1 MNTGFFRLFCRFWNG
16 KLTGMKSTDLLRPY
30 IRSNRRFILI
40 GIGCLITVDFLQLVI
55 PRIIKAVVD
64 QLTALAIDP
73 AGLLRY
79 AAYIVAIAVLIAVFR
94 YVWRICLIGLSR
106 QIEEGLRNRLFSH
119 LQTLSAS
126 YFNRAKTGDLMA
138 HATNDIQHI
147 RMAAGMG
154 LVALT
159 DAVVLGITTIVF
171 MAYINLRLTLF
182 VIIPMPVIVFGA
194 RFFSKRMHKAY
205 QEVQGSFSELTEVIR
220 ERFAGIRIIKA
231 YTREAETVEH
241 LETRSRHYI
250 SRNIKLITITGAF
263 FPMMVFF
270 SNISLTIVIY
280 LGGRQ
285 TIYGIISPGDFAAFI
300 SYLGLLT
307 WPMMAMGWVINLI
320 QRGTASLDRIGH
332 ILQTPPGIQDGPD
345 PQSLTSIQSGIG
357 FKGVG
362 FRYEPDGEKVLT
374 DIDLPLP
381 RGSTLGIVGPPGS
394 GKTTLLN
401 LIPRVFDAS
410 EGRILFDGTDIR
422 RIRLSDLRDLIAFVP
437 QEPFLFA
444 GAIRENITFD
454 APDITEEAL
463 ERALRN
469 AALQDTI
476 QELPRGLET
485 VVGEKG
491 VILSGG
497 QKQRIALARALLREG
512 PVLILDDPISQVDM
526 ENGSAIIQTIQSI
539 SRDRTVVIVSHRLSA
554 LRFADRIITLRD
566 GRITESGSHEELMK
580 AGGYYADT
588 FRLQELEEELHAR

>member
-1 MNTGFFRLFCRFWNG
+1 M
-16 KLTGMKSTDLLRPY
+16 
-30 IRSNRRFILI
+30 
-40 GIGCLITVDFLQLVI
+40 
-55 PRIIKAVVD
+55 
-64 QLTALAIDP
+64 
-73 AGLLRY
+73 
-79 AAYIVAIAVLIAVFR
+79 
-94 YVWRICLIGLSR
+94 
-106 QIEEGLRNRLFSH
+106 
-119 LQTLSAS
+119 
-126 YFNRAKTGDLMA
+126 
-138 HATNDIQHI
+138 
-147 RMAAGMG
+147 
-154 LVALT
+154 
-159 DAVVLGITTIVF
+159 
-171 MAYINLRLTLF
+171 
-182 VIIPMPVIVFGA
+182 
-194 RFFSKRMHKAY
+194 
-205 QEVQGSFSELTEVIR
+205 
-220 ERFAGIRIIKA
+220 
-231 YTREAETVEH
+231 
-241 LETRSRHYI
+241 
-250 SRNIKLITITGAF
+250 
-263 FPMMVFF
+263 
-270 SNISLTIVIY
+270 
-280 LGGRQ
+280 
-285 TIYGIISPGDFAAFI
+285 
-300 SYLGLLT
+300 GLLT

-444 GAIRENITFD
+444 GTIRENITFD

-526 ENGSAIIQTIQSI
+526 ETGSAIIQTIQSI